1 MLAIELKNYLNGVP
15 DGANILI
22 FVEKTNEVRQLIFSD
37 LDRNHNGHVVIGA
50 EYEVQPKVTVIGG

>member
-15 DGANILI
+15 DDANILI
-22 FVEKTNEVRQLIFSD
+22 FVEKTNDVRQLIFSD
-37 LDRNHNGHVVIGA
+37 LDRSHNGHVVIDA